1 MRFSLGLLV
10 WELSTRYL
18 TYKIFM
24 EKNLIISIIISIVI
38 IGGTL
43 YFVFERPADSD
54 SGGVTQSQNVEVKNG
69 VQYVTISAKS
79 GYSPRLSLI
88 QPNLPTKLIVK
99 TNGTYDC
106 SALLVVRSAGFQKI
120 LQPTGEEVIDIGTLK
135 SGEKIQGVCGMG
147 MYNFQ
152 IRAN

>member
-1 MRFSLGLLV
+1 MQ
-10 WELSTRYL
+10 
-18 TYKIFM
+18 
-24 EKNLIISIIISIVI
+24 KNTIISIIISIVI

-43 YFVFERPADSD
+43 YFVSEKPTVSD
-54 SGGVTQSQNVEVKNG
+54 SGDVTQSQNVEIKDG
-69 VQYVTISAKS
+69 VQYVTITAQG
-79 GYSPRLSLI
+79 GYSPRTSVI
-88 QPNLPTKLIVK
+88 QSNLPTKLIVK

-106 SALLVVRSAGFQKI
+106 SASLVVRSAGFQKI

-152 IRAN
+152 IKAS

>member
-1 MRFSLGLLV
+1 MQ
-10 WELSTRYL
+10 
-18 TYKIFM
+18 
-24 EKNLIISIIISIVI
+24 KNTIISIIISIVI

-43 YFVFERPADSD
+43 YFVSEKPTSSENGAVS
-54 SGGVTQSQNVEVKNG
+54 QSQNVEVKDG
-69 VQYVTISAKS
+69 VQYVTVDAKG
-79 GYSPRLSLI
+79 GYSPRQSII

-106 SALLVVRSAGFQKI
+106 SASLVIRSTGFQKI
-120 LQPTGEEVIDIGTLK
+120 LQPSGEEVIDLGTPK

-152 IRAN
+152 IKSS